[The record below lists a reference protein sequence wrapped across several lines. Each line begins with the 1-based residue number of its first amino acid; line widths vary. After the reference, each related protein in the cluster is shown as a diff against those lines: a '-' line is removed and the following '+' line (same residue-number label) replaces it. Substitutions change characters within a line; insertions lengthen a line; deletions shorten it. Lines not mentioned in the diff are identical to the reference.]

1 MSDFKSILPPNEDLY
16 ERTIEELGASIFNFE
31 ELEKVTL
38 DPMKCDASLLPHLA
52 LDLDVSILGLDEDE
66 ARAYLV
72 NAREIK
78 RLTGSVWAVNK
89 AASSVFGENIKV
101 KPWNKIGTVPGTFKI
116 EVDVTEQ
123 KSVTEENLNKTIRLI
138 DAAKPESRHL
148 AGITVNM
155 KNSGMYNTRAV
166 TQTSEVGSVFPK
178 ALEDIETS
186 INHKSAISVYMI
198 EKTVIKPQV
207 GV

>member
-1 MSDFKSILPPNEDLY
+1 MSDFKSILPPNENLY

-38 DPMKCDASLLPHLA
+38 DPMKCDPSLLPHLA

-101 KPWNKIGTVPGTFKI
+101 QPWNQVGTVPGTFKI

-155 KNSGMYNTRAV
+155 KNNGAYKTNAV
-166 TQTSEVGSVFPK
+166 TTSSEVGFVYPK
-178 ALEDIETS
+178 PLEDINSSLKNNVATT
-186 INHKSAISVYMI
+186 VYMI
-198 EKTVIKPQV
+198 EKIVIKPL